1 MSKNSATLKFDG
13 NMDVK
18 QENTVKFEV
27 FLEESFC
34 TVVSQRLLVARE
46 RVLLYVIFCE
56 RVDLL

>member
-13 NMDVK
+13 NTDVK

-27 FLEESFC
+27 FLEESFG

-46 RVLLYVIFCE
+46 RVLLYSFAKG
-56 RVDLL
+56 